1 MPEDRMI
8 RIIFVDDEPRILR
21 GLKRMLDSMRKQW
34 DMHFASS
41 GKEVLEVL
49 SHEHF
54 DVIVSDMRMPGMTGV
69 ELLEKVRELYP
80 HMVRVALSGQSS
92 KESVLRSVGP
102 IHQYLP
108 KPCNEE
114 ELKSTITRTC
124 TLQSLLRID
133 KIRGVISELESLPSL
148 PAFYNQ
154 LMKELNSS
162 DPSIKRVGD
171 IISNDIGMTAK
182 ILQLVNS
189 AFFGLR
195 HHISSSTRA
204 VTVLG
209 LDTVKSLA
217 VTIQVFSQ
225 FELTDVEGFS
235 LTALWEHSFAVSA
248 LARHMAVSMQAPESV
263 LDHSMMGGLLHD
275 VGKLILAAK
284 LPKDYG
290 RAILLSREK
299 SIPICQ
305 AELEVI
311 GATHAEIGAYL
322 LGLWGFADPMITAV
336 AFHHRP
342 MDGHT
347 TGFSPLLAVHV
358 ANALVQT
365 VNQESTDQDNALD
378 MAYLT
383 AQGLAGKIPEWQAL
397 ARVGSNEEV
406 MQ

>member
-1 MPEDRMI
+1 MI

-21 GLKRMLDSMRKQW
+21 GLKRMLDSMRRQW
-34 DMHFASS
+34 DMHFVSS
-41 GKEVLEVL
+41 GKEVLDVL
-49 SHEHF
+49 SQEHF

-80 HMVRVALSGQSS
+80 HMVRIALSGQSS
-92 KESVLRSVGP
+92 KDSVLRSVGP

-124 TLQSLLRID
+124 ALQSILKID

-154 LMKELNSS
+154 LMKELKSPE
-162 DPSIKRVGD
+162 PSVKRIGD
-171 IISNDIGMTAK
+171 IISNDIGMSAK

-195 HHISSSTRA
+195 HHISSPTRA

-217 VTIQVFSQ
+217 LTIQVFSQ
-225 FELTDVEGFS
+225 FETADVMGFS
-235 LTALWEHSFAVSA
+235 LTRLWEHSFAVSA
-248 LARHMAVSMQAPESV
+248 LAKHIATSMHAAEPIV
-263 LDHSMMGGLLHD
+263 DHSLMGGLLHD
-275 VGKLILAAK
+275 VGKLILASK
-284 LPKDYG
+284 LPKDYE
-290 RAILLSREK
+290 AAAAMAHES
-299 SIPICQ
+299 SMPICE
-305 AELEVI
+305 AETKVI

-322 LGLWGFADPMITAV
+322 LGLWGFAEPMIHAV

-342 MDGHT
+342 MDSHT
-347 TGFSPLLAVHV
+347 TGFSALLAVHV
-358 ANALVQT
+358 ANALAKT
-365 VNQESTDQDNALD
+365 ANSESTERDNALD
-378 MAYLT
+378 MEYLS
-383 AQGLAGKIPEWQAL
+383 AQGLSDKLADWQAL
-397 ARVGSNEEV
+397 AHIEISEEV
-406 MQ
+406 VQ